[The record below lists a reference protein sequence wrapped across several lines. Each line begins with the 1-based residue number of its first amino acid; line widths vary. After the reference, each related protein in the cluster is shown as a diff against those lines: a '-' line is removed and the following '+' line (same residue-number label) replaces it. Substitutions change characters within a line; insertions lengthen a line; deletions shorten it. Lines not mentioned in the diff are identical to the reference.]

1 MAEQPRYRNVRD
13 AITNGVES
21 LEKWYRKVDGSSDA
35 YFICLVLDPN
45 VKDLYCRSR
54 WSADQYDA
62 GMERLKELFDQY
74 YTPPTSPTT
83 SASTHMV
90 SESEVTAST
99 SASIRYGGSYL
110 LEAVQS
116 FCQEEKA
123 AGSPRDE
130 LKLYLESGP
139 EPTNDVIGWWGRQ
152 TESRYP
158 TMRRIARDYL
168 AIQGSS
174 TPSERAFSSGGI
186 TGTARRNS
194 LSADIFE
201 ALQILKS
208 AYRNQHV
215 AAVYQAAEHVDALI
229 SALDE
234 VDHSSEGEE

>member
-1 MAEQPRYRNVRD
+1 MCTARSQPLP
-13 AITNGVES
+13 S
-21 LEKWYRKVDGSSDA
+21 
-35 YFICLVLDPN
+35 VL
-45 VKDLYCRSR
+45 
-54 WSADQYDA
+54 
-62 GMERLKELFDQY
+62 
-74 YTPPTSPTT
+74 TT
-83 SASTHMV
+83 LTVQKA
-90 SESEVTAST
+90 T

-139 EPTNDVIGWWGRQ
+139 EPTSDVIGWWGHQ

-186 TGTARRNS
+186 TGTSRRNS
-194 LSADIFE
+194 LSTDIFK

-208 AYRNQHV
+208 AYRNQHI
-215 AAVYQAAEHVDALI
+215 AAVHQAVGHVDALI
-229 SALDE
+229 AALDE
-234 VDHSSEGEE
+234 VDYSSDEE